1 MKLTSL
7 RLFNFR
13 QFYGETPQISLAAGE
28 PHKITVI
35 HGNNG
40 GGKTSLL
47 NAFIWVLYGDGKFS
61 AAFASPEQLVN
72 KRAIAESK
80 GQEPVECWVK
90 VEFEHAEKR
99 YRMRRQC
106 QFNQTSH
113 SLSKS
118 KLEIQL
124 IEPDGRSIS
133 PPGDPEDVI
142 GRILPVSL
150 HQYFLFDG
158 ERIEQIV
165 RSDKKKEIAEA
176 TKTLLGLEVISR
188 SIRHLGEARRSLEQE
203 LKSIGSPETQKLLQQ
218 KQKLETDIEAA
229 QTEQERIESE
239 LKHFE
244 EIKQATSQK
253 LRELDAVKEIQQRR
267 ENLEGQ
273 QRATQDKL
281 KQSKT
286 NLQVAVSTK
295 GYTVM
300 LTEVTT
306 KFRALSERLRQRGEL
321 PAGIKQQF
329 VEDLLEQGRC
339 ICGAE
344 LLPGEQPHHHV
355 QAYKE
360 KAGLA
365 DVEETVIRMGAQ
377 VETIDKQVPQFWQ
390 EIDQEQANIHQL
402 RNSLSQ
408 IQRELDEIHE
418 KLKGNPI
425 EDIRQIENK
434 LKEYE
439 DKIKEL
445 NQQLGAN
452 QQKIKNSES
461 DARQLSEEIKKLELK
476 EEKQA
481 LTQRRIAAT
490 GDAIERLKD
499 VQNRI
504 DKVFRVELEK
514 RIQEIFGKIIVA
526 PYRPKLTEK
535 YELTLVEATTGPDS
549 PVAASTGENQVLSLS
564 FICAI
569 IDRVRE
575 WSEDQ
580 SGLLMGPDSGTFPM
594 VMDSPFGSLDEIY
607 RRRVAQSLP
616 TLANQLVI
624 LASKTQWRGEVE
636 AEMRSHIGQEYVL
649 VYNSPKLEESEGDQI
664 ELSGQSYPLVRLSPN
679 EFEYTE
685 ILEVS

>member
-7 RLFNFR
+7 RLCNFR
-13 QFYGETPQISLAAGE
+13 QFYGETSKISLAAGE
-28 PHKITVI
+28 SHKITVI

-72 KRAIAESK
+72 KRAIAERTD
-80 GQEPVECWVK
+80 QEPVKCWVE

-106 QFNQTSH
+106 QFNNTSN

-118 KLEIQL
+118 ELQIKLIQ
-124 IEPDGRSIS
+124 PDGSYTS

-150 HQYFLFDG
+150 HQYFFFDG

-176 TKTLLGLEVISR
+176 TKILLGIEVMSR
-188 SIRHLGEARRSLEQE
+188 SIRHLGDACKSLEQE
-203 LKSIGSPETQKLLQQ
+203 LKNIGSPETQKLLQQ
-218 KQKLETDIEAA
+218 KQKLGTEIEVA
-229 QTEQERIESE
+229 QTEQEGIESE

-244 EIKQATSQK
+244 EIKQETSQR

-267 ENLEGQ
+267 DNLTEQ
-273 QRATQDKL
+273 QRVTQDKFD
-281 KQSKT
+281 QSKSK
-286 NLQVAVSTK
+286 LKLAVSTK

-300 LTEVTT
+300 LTEAIA
-306 KFRALSERLRQRGEL
+306 KFRTLSDELRQRGEL

-329 VEDLLEQGRC
+329 VEDLLEQRRC

-344 LLPGEQPHHHV
+344 LLPGKQPHNHV
-355 QAYKE
+355 KAYKE

-365 DVEETVIRMGAQ
+365 DVEETVIKMGAQ
-377 VETIDKQVPQFWQ
+377 VTTIDQQVPQFWQ

-402 RNSLSQ
+402 KNSLSQ
-408 IQRELDEIHE
+408 IERDLDEIHE
-418 KLKGNPI
+418 KLKNNPV
-425 EDIRQIENK
+425 EDIRQIETK
-434 LKEYE
+434 LKEHE
-439 DKIKEL
+439 DKINEL

-452 QQKIKNSES
+452 QQIIKDRETEIQ
-461 DARQLSEEIKKLELK
+461 RLSEEIKKLELK

-490 GDAIERLKD
+490 EDAIARLKE

-514 RIQEIFGKIIVA
+514 RVQEIFEPIVA
-526 PYRPKLTEK
+526 APYVPKLTEK
-535 YELTLVEATTGPDS
+535 YELTLVERTTGQDS
-549 PVAASTGENQVLSLS
+549 PVAASTGENQILSLS

-575 WSEDQ
+575 WSKGQ

-607 RRRVAQSLP
+607 RKRVAQSLP

-636 AEMRSHIGQEYVL
+636 TEMRRYIGKEYVL
-649 VYNSPKLEESEGDQI
+649 VYNSPKLEEAGDQI
-664 ELSGQSYPLVRLSPN
+664 ELSGKSYPLVRLSPN

-685 ILEVS
+685 ILAVS